1 MTTSDHTKVL
11 KQLEGKPG
19 KITKYRKY
27 NVPKVRG
34 KTKAFGAQTKK
45 CVRCGRNR
53 GHISK
58 YGLHLCRQCFRDI
71 ATKIGFK
78 KFS

>member
-1 MTTSDHTKVL
+1 MTTSDYKKVV

-19 KITKYRKY
+19 KMAKYQKN

-34 KTKAFGAQTKK
+34 KKIQFGAQTKK
-45 CVRCGRNR
+45 CTRCGRNR

-71 ATKIGFK
+71 AVKIGFK
-78 KFS
+78 KYN

>member
-1 MTTSDHTKVL
+1 MTTSDHTKVV

-19 KITKYRKY
+19 KMAKYKKY
-27 NVPKVRG
+27 NVPTIKG
-34 KTKAFGAQTKK
+34 KKASGAQTKK
-45 CVRCGRNR
+45 CVRCGRNG

-58 YGLHLCRQCFRDI
+58 YGLHLCRQCFREV